1 MNSNRIAGV
10 DELRQ
15 FRVRQKAKTGMCV
28 LVTACMLAGCGN
40 TKENTN
46 LNKGMEQLEQLDYNA
61 ALESFEAALVYN
73 EDNQLLYRG
82 EGLAYMGL
90 SDYESAAQSFLKS
103 ISYADGNVTDLEYD
117 TNYYLAAAYY
127 KLGKYED
134 AEKIYTAIIGLR
146 SKETNAYYLRA
157 CTLLKENNYESAVRD
172 FEKAFSLE
180 PDNLK
185 LVTDAYVEMQAAGF
199 ENEGKAY
206 VEDFMQKKDKT
217 LTDSERGTLYY
228 YLEDYENARIY
239 LDGTLNSGD
248 AQAILILGQTYEKL
262 GDMNYAAVVYKTYL
276 DSNEPDAA
284 IYNSLGICLMKQDK
298 YQDALDTFEAGIN
311 LGNSAYLQ
319 NLKFNQVVATEY
331 LGDFAKAKQLLND
344 YLAAYPDDSKAKR
357 EAQFLETR

>member
-1 MNSNRIAGV
+1 M
-10 DELRQ
+10 RQ

-40 TKENTN
+40 TQENIN
-46 LNKGMEQLEQLDYNA
+46 LNKGMGQLEQLDYNS

-90 SDYESAAQSFLKS
+90 SDYESAVQCFLKS
-103 ISYADGNVTDLEYD
+103 ISYAEGHVTDLEFD

-127 KLGKYED
+127 KLGKYDD

-146 SKETNAYYLRA
+146 DKETDAYYLRA
-157 CTLLKENNYESAVRD
+157 CTLLKKNNYEEAVKD
-172 FEKAFSLE
+172 FEKAFTLE
-180 PDNLK
+180 PDNLQ

-199 ENEGKAY
+199 EDEGKTY

-228 YLEDYENARIY
+228 YLEDYENARTY
-239 LDGTLNSGD
+239 LDGALNSGD
-248 AQAILILGQTYEKL
+248 AQVILLLGQTYEKL

-284 IYNSLGICLMKQDK
+284 IYNSLGACLMKQEK
-298 YQDALDTFEAGIN
+298 YQDALDAFEAGIDI
-311 LGNSAYLQ
+311 GNSAYMQ
-319 NLKFNQVVATEY
+319 KLKFNKVVATEY
-331 LGDFAKAKQLLND
+331 LGDFEKAKQLLND
-344 YLAAYPDDSKAKR
+344 YLAAYPDDSNAKR
-357 EAQFLETR
+357 EAKFLETR